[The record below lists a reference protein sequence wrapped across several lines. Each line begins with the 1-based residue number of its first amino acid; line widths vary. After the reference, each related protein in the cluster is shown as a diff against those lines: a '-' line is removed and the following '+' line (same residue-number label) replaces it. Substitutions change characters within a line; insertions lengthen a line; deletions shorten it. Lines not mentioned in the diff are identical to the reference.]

1 MGTFLPMSSIEL
13 TMSSLLTIDF
23 SAVVLALKEAV
34 PDLSA
39 VYAFGSQV
47 SGEAGPESDLDVALT
62 SDESLGA
69 EALWDLSSR
78 LAGIVGCHVDL
89 LDLRSASTVMQY
101 RIVTTGQRLW
111 ARDEQAALYET
122 FILSQKTALDEARS
136 GLLDDIQK
144 TGTVY
149 GR

>member
-1 MGTFLPMSSIEL
+1 MSSIDL
-13 TMSSLLTIDF
+13 PMTALRTIDF

-34 PDLSA
+34 PSLSA

-47 SGEAGPESDLDVALT
+47 SGEAGPESDLDVALM
-62 SDESLGA
+62 SDESLAA
-69 EALWDLSSR
+69 EALWGLSSR

-122 FILSQKTALDEARS
+122 FILSQKTALDEARA

-144 TGTVY
+144 TGAVY

>member
-1 MGTFLPMSSIEL
+1 MSSIDL
-13 TMSSLLTIDF
+13 PMTALRTIDF

-34 PDLSA
+34 PSLSA

-47 SGEAGPESDLDVALT
+47 SGEAGPESDLDVALM
-62 SDESLGA
+62 SDESLAA
-69 EALWDLSSR
+69 EALWGLSSR

-122 FILSQKTALDEARS
+122 FILSQKTALDEARA

>member
-1 MGTFLPMSSIEL
+1 MSSIDL
-13 TMSSLLTIDF
+13 PMPALRTIDF

-34 PDLSA
+34 PSLSA
-39 VYAFGSQV
+39 VYVFGSQV
-47 SGEAGPESDLDVALT
+47 SGEAGPESDLDVALM
-62 SDESLGA
+62 SDESQGA
-69 EALWDLSSR
+69 EVLWDLSSR